1 MNNRFSKNNGP
12 RCAFCGATYQPRVMR
27 GGNLSQTCGQTAC
40 VARLNRKK
48 DVTIQRSYYAKA
60 S

>member
-1 MNNRFSKNNGP
+1 
-12 RCAFCGATYQPRVMR
+12 MR

-48 DVTIQRSYYAKA
+48 DATIQRSFYAKA